1 MAKMILEVQPGCSE
15 SLAAIALLDGA
26 GEEFQLEFQLTEK
39 KSCFPRLRRA
49 DQSITGFAAMARRGL
64 GKESYYQGTPEQ
76 RASVDQ
82 WLDTVYGDIRP
93 LVMAL
98 WQKDNGAASD
108 ELVTYLS
115 TLEKHVNAE
124 KFLCGRETTAAD
136 IALLFEILP
145 ALRFFLGSAR
155 LNKIPKFISYIH
167 ALVALPQLG
176 ALTGPVEFSP
186 QPLEIAAPKVTEK
199 KAVSKVPAGEK
210 KKPATADNDEDAE
223 EPKKEYIF
231 PETTFNFY
239 DFKTLYV
246 NAKNKHEALDFLW
259 KNWDAKAF
267 SFWYVRYDKLPG
279 ECQKLFLT
287 KNLMTGFLT
296 RADQCRKYALAVQGV
311 YGEEPDF
318 ETCGVWLWRGTEI
331 LEPLKEHSQ
340 FEVYQFKK
348 LNIEDSK
355 DKALIEEYWCKLDD
369 DAVVDGRKLQAI
381 TLFK

>member
-1 MAKMILEVQPGCSE
+1 MVKMVLEVRPGCSE

-26 GEEFQLEFQLTEK
+26 GEDFQLEFQLAEQK
-39 KSCFPRLRRA
+39 DHLPRLRRA
-49 DQSITGFAAMARRGL
+49 DQTISGFAAMARRGL

-82 WLDTVYGDIRP
+82 WLDAVYGDVRP

-108 ELVTYLS
+108 ELVTYLG
-115 TLEKHVNAE
+115 TLEKHVSAE
-124 KFLCGRETTAAD
+124 KFLCGGEVSAAD
-136 IALLFEILP
+136 VALLFEILP

-155 LNKIPKFISYIH
+155 LSKIPKFISYIQ
-167 ALVALPQLG
+167 ALMALSQFG
-176 ALTGPVEFSP
+176 ALTGRVEFAT
-186 QPLEIAAPKVTEK
+186 QPLEVAAPKVVEK
-199 KAVSKVPAGEK
+199 KPAPKAPVGEK
-210 KKPATADNDEDAE
+210 KKPATADKDEDAE
-223 EPKKEYIF
+223 EPKKEYVF
-231 PETTFNFY
+231 PDTTFNFY

-246 NAKNKHEALDFLW
+246 NAKNKQEALDFLW

-267 SFWYVRYDKLPG
+267 SFWHVRYDKLPG

-311 YGEEPDF
+311 YGEEPNF

-331 LEPLKEHSQ
+331 LEPMKEHAQ

-348 LNIEDSK
+348 LNPEDPK
-355 DKALIEEYWCKLDD
+355 DKALIEEYWCRLEDD
-369 DAVVDGRKLQAI
+369 EIVDGRKLQTV